1 MPPRAPGVNIADAPP
16 PKKMVEDVK
25 KKVRL
30 ELKLGFFRCC
40 FSSLRI
46 DEDAVANDERILAN
60 VSCEE
65 ARTYIRGVN
74 AHHEKGTR
82 RYRMLM
88 RGCLACFL
96 LGAALFGTLMGV
108 FCEEPRI
115 RCEGRLCEPGEDRAV
130 RLAPAASRSAG
141 QCSRARPEDMKL
153 GGHCFF

>member
-1 MPPRAPGVNIADAPP
+1 MAKVCPPECLQIVLSG
-16 PKKMVEDVK
+16 
-25 KKVRL
+25 
-30 ELKLGFFRCC
+30 CC
-40 FSSLRI
+40 LLRI
-46 DEDAVANDERILAN
+46 EEETVANDQRVLAQ

-74 AHHEKGTR
+74 AHHANGTKKF
-82 RYRMLM
+82 RMQM
-88 RGCLACFL
+88 HACLACFL